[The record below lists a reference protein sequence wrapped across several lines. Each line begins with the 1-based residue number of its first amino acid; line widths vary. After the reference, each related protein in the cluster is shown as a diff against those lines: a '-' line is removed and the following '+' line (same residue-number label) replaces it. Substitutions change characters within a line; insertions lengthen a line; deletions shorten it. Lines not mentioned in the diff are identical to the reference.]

1 MNSGFVLDQRQNVTK
16 FDPRGD
22 KSCGVADFDAP
33 SPAASPPRE
42 PQPAVEEPRSAPA
55 VDAASAG
62 GAVPE
67 TSACTACALG
77 VGTPL
82 HIKLPPSPSRSGG
95 DSPQE
100 EAVPKRSGEKPADET
115 HRAATG
121 SSASMP
127 PSTSAPTR
135 EFVDSAWA
143 TYLRRQASE
152 TPSQTRDE
160 ASAWTNNIRHQ
171 TREYW
176 ERRRMEQLAT
186 VQTSPTESLS
196 EDIEAETLSPSEC
209 RLMLWGLMEEM
220 DLDEEERLAFLDQ
233 HAPPPAL
240 LSLRPR
246 RQTISLRRRRRR
258 RRRGPGLAHSAANS
272 LSWLL
277 LPSPPKTAPVAR

>member
-1 MNSGFVLDQRQNVTK
+1 MNSGFVVDQRQNVTK

-22 KSCGVADFDAP
+22 ESCGVADFDAP

-42 PQPAVEEPRSAPA
+42 PQPAVEEPRSAPE

-62 GAVPE
+62 GAVPK
-67 TSACTACALG
+67 TSGCAACDFGICTRHVRLPLG
-77 VGTPL
+77 VTL
-82 HIKLPPSPSRSGG
+82 DVDPPPEKASPKS
-95 DSPQE
+95 
-100 EAVPKRSGEKPADET
+100 SGEKPADET
-115 HRAATG
+115 HRAAAS

-127 PSTSAPTR
+127 PSTAAPSG
-135 EFVDSAWA
+135 EFFLDSAWA

-152 TPSQTRDE
+152 TPFPTRDE
-160 ASAWTNNIRHQ
+160 ASAWTSNIRHQ
-171 TREYW
+171 TREDW

-186 VQTSPTESLS
+186 VQASPTESLS

-240 LSLRPR
+240 LFPPSP
-246 RQTISLRRRRRR
+246 TSD
-258 RRRGPGLAHSAANS
+258 H
-272 LSWLL
+272 
-277 LPSPPKTAPVAR
+277 LPSPSSPPQAPRARSRSQRR

>member
-42 PQPAVEEPRSAPA
+42 PQPAVGEPRSAPE

-62 GAVPE
+62 GAVPK
-67 TSACTACALG
+67 TSGCDACDRGTCTRHIRLPLG
-77 VGTPL
+77 VTL
-82 HIKLPPSPSRSGG
+82 DVDPPPEKASPKS
-95 DSPQE
+95 
-100 EAVPKRSGEKPADET
+100 SGEKPADET
-115 HRAATG
+115 HRAAAS
-121 SSASMP
+121 SSASIP

-135 EFVDSAWA
+135 EFADSAWA

-186 VQTSPTESLS
+186 VRASPTESLS

-220 DLDEEERLAFLDQ
+220 ELDEEERLAFSEQ

-240 LSLRPR
+240 LFTPSP
-246 RQTISLRRRRRR
+246 TSD
-258 RRRGPGLAHSAANS
+258 H
-272 LSWLL
+272 
-277 LPSPPKTAPVAR
+277 LPSPSSPPQAPRARSRSQRR

>member
-1 MNSGFVLDQRQNVTK
+1 MNSGFVLDQRQNATK

-42 PQPAVEEPRSAPA
+42 PQPAVEEPRSAPE

-62 GAVPE
+62 GAVPK
-67 TSACTACALG
+67 TSGCDACDLGTCTRHIRLPLG
-77 VGTPL
+77 VTL
-82 HIKLPPSPSRSGG
+82 DVDPPPEKASPKS
-95 DSPQE
+95 
-100 EAVPKRSGEKPADET
+100 SGEKPADET
-115 HRAATG
+115 HRAATS

-196 EDIEAETLSPSEC
+196 EDIEAEALSPSET
-209 RLMLWGLMEEM
+209 RLMLWGLMEELE
-220 DLDEEERLAFLDQ
+220 LDEEERQAFLEQ
-233 HAPPPAL
+233 HAPAPAL
-240 LSLRPR
+240 LFTPSPTSEHTL
-246 RQTISLRRRRRR
+246 
-258 RRRGPGLAHSAANS
+258 H
-272 LSWLL
+272 
-277 LPSPPKTAPVAR
+277 LPSPSSPPQAPRARSRSQRR

>member
-1 MNSGFVLDQRQNVTK
+1 MNSGFVLDQRQNATK

-77 VGTPL
+77 VCTL

-127 PSTSAPTR
+127 PSTSAPTS

-160 ASAWTNNIRHQ
+160 ASAWTNDLRRE

-186 VQTSPTESLS
+186 VQTSPTEPLS
-196 EDIEAETLSPSEC
+196 EDMEADALSPSET
-209 RLMLWGLMEEM
+209 RLMLWGLMEELE
-220 DLDEEERLAFLDQ
+220 LDEEERQAFLEQ
-233 HAPPPAL
+233 HAPAPAFL
-240 LSLRPR
+240 FTPSPTSEHTL
-246 RQTISLRRRRRR
+246 
-258 RRRGPGLAHSAANS
+258 H
-272 LSWLL
+272 
-277 LPSPPKTAPVAR
+277 LPSPSSPPQAPRARSRSQRR

>member
-1 MNSGFVLDQRQNVTK
+1 MNSGFVVDQRQNVTK

-42 PQPAVEEPRSAPA
+42 PQPAVEEHRSVPA

-62 GAVPE
+62 GSVPE
-67 TSACTACALG
+67 TCACTACALG
-77 VGTPL
+77 VCTVQL
-82 HIKLPPSPSRSGG
+82 KLPPSPSRSGG

-115 HRAATG
+115 HRAATS

-160 ASAWTNNIRHQ
+160 VSAWTNNIRHQ
-171 TREYW
+171 TGEYW

-186 VQTSPTESLS
+186 VQASPTESLS

-220 DLDEEERLAFLDQ
+220 ELDEEERLAFLEQ

-240 LSLRPR
+240 LFTPSPTPD
-246 RQTISLRRRRRR
+246 Q
-258 RRRGPGLAHSAANS
+258 
-272 LSWLL
+272 
-277 LPSPPKTAPVAR
+277 LPSPSSPPQAPRARSRSQRR

>member
-1 MNSGFVLDQRQNVTK
+1 MNSGFVLDQRQNATK

-77 VGTPL
+77 VCTL

-127 PSTSAPTR
+127 PSTSAPTS

-160 ASAWTNNIRHQ
+160 ASAWTNDLRRE

-196 EDIEAETLSPSEC
+196 EDIEADALSPSET
-209 RLMLWGLMEEM
+209 RLMLWGLMEELE
-220 DLDEEERLAFLDQ
+220 LDEEERQAFLEQ
-233 HAPPPAL
+233 HAPAPAFL
-240 LSLRPR
+240 FTPSPTSEHTL
-246 RQTISLRRRRRR
+246 
-258 RRRGPGLAHSAANS
+258 H
-272 LSWLL
+272 
-277 LPSPPKTAPVAR
+277 LPSPSSPPQAPRARSRSQRR